1 MARRKDAR
9 KPDTAVSR
17 STAAIFQNID
27 DPSKFDK
34 EEPQP
39 VEPVEHFEEQDDS
52 PDDYKFPL
60 NLIFELQDFLNA
72 RLDFCRGVELL
83 VALYLGQVFYLY
95 MTERDDM
102 AGLSAAGFSVLG
114 GVLAMYL
121 SHRSLR
127 KKYEADPENILY
139 PELPDF
145 NTLYAFMI
153 PILLTVLLG
162 GTKLAFF
169 QLNLAINN
177 FCIHSL
183 HTVAKIV
190 SAFAFYYMY
199 NENETVQVIEFVQ
212 VVWIYFT
219 VEWALTYW
227 NEQTEEKDDDTV
239 QVHRTLTGTEI
250 HLICVL
256 VVNLLANFH
265 LELSELTIPLF
276 IVRQLL
282 VAFAAAS
289 GTVFPFVYGISFIA
303 NTLVK
308 NLASLV
314 VSVVFCGVFYYVT
327 NYLFNMQVYDVE
339 VVSWLYNYILLS
351 ELRVHLLGAWLLAL
365 VVSVPTIFVLSVYN
379 KISLN
384 VRRKSWHF
392 LLFASLAYPAL
403 ILEPVFTSIAVFGS
417 VFVFIVVE
425 MVRASRFSFVG
436 ELLDNQLK
444 YFQDEK
450 DTKGPLSLSYI
461 FLLVGVAIPIAY
473 GVVVDDVVSIRSY
486 IGLVTLGLSDSSASI
501 VGRNFGKI
509 KWKGGHRTLEGT
521 ITYIVVTFASFVL
534 IDNYLLPEESRVAK
548 WENTFIVAILS
559 GAIEG
564 AATLNDNILVPSV
577 SLIAYELLNG
587 VF

>member
-239 QVHRTLTGTEI
+239 EVHRTLTGTEI

-365 VVSVPTIFVLSVYN
+365 LVSVPTIFVLSVYN

-384 VRRKSWHF
+384 IRRKSWHF